1 MGDSGLSVDGWAHV
15 FHGSKRNTDMSTR
28 KTFDVGRDSG
38 SGKFVTVKEAE
49 ARPNT
54 TTVARIPK
62 SGYGDTKGEPSRR
75 K

>member
-1 MGDSGLSVDGWAHV
+1 
-15 FHGSKRNTDMSTR
+15 MSTR

-62 SGYGDTKGEPSRR
+62 SGYGDTKGEPSRH